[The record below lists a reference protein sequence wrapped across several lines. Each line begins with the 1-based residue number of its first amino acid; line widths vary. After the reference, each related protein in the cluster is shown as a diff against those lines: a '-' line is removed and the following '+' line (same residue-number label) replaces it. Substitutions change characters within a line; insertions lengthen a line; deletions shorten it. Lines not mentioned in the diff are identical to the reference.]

1 MGFQQLVEAGQAFPE
16 TQDKFFLRAS
26 SLNPSDVIGLVNCSV
41 APTASASDP
50 IAVPFLESSCPVDER
65 VHVEAKLIPS
75 AVRMWQW
82 KFRFTGFEYI
92 YFTCV
97 VRRCYAEPCGSCA
110 NDGRRLLAQSQNDE
124 KLATFQLRL
133 FPEPVLTGNVTNVWE
148 TLTPYTPPEKAFVH
162 SSVVLSR
169 WTTDTVTGIHT
180 AVTQGIVAETL
191 GVDEADVQ
199 VLSASV
205 QLPLVAEPTGAAII
219 HFNVVTGTHRLKQI
233 EDLLTELSLGGPA
246 TGIFA
251 AQLATALHA
260 VGLESLDGV
269 SVRIGEPELVDPKI
283 ATMTTA
289 AANGLPIPPSA
300 TTATSI
306 IVILTVALIVSLVV
320 LAVSCVAYLACMVGS
335 RCVRSNDPR
344 TVVASGTKGRW
355 PEVVSGFVPGSPKIA
370 WAA

>member
-50 IAVPFLESSCPVDER
+50 MAVPFLESSCPVDER

-191 GVDEADVQ
+191 GVDEAEVH
-199 VLSASV
+199 VLSAAV

-233 EDLLTELSLGGPA
+233 EDLLTELSLGGPV

-269 SVRIGEPELVDPKI
+269 SVRIGEPELIDPKI
-283 ATMTTA
+283 ATITTT
-289 AANGLPIPPSA
+289 AANGLLIPPSA

-306 IVILTVALIVSLVV
+306 IVI

-335 RCVRSNDPR
+335 RRVRSNDPR
-344 TVVASGTKGRW
+344 TVAPSGAKGTW
-355 PEVVSGFVPGSPKIA
+355 PEVVSGFVPGSPKVA